1 MAAQHSDS
9 SPKTSMQTSLGKV
22 RGLGSARKGVSH
34 WWMQRLTAM
43 GMIPLVIYM
52 VIALVTSIGDD
63 YTGAVAWLQSPLNAT
78 AMLLIL
84 GAGFYHASLGL
95 QVIIEDYVSNE
106 SRRLMAIVV
115 VKLSMTGLAALSLF
129 SVLSIA
135 LA

>member
-1 MAAQHSDS
+1 MSDQ
-9 SPKTSMQTSLGKV
+9 KSMQTSLGKV

-34 WWMQRLTAM
+34 WWMQRLSAM

-52 VIALVTSIGDD
+52 VIALVTVIGDD
-63 YTGAVAWLQSPLNAT
+63 YTDAVAWLRSPLNAT
-78 AMLLIL
+78 AMLLL
-84 GAGFYHASLGL
+84 FGAGFYHASLGL

-106 SRRLMAIVV
+106 SRRLMAMVV
-115 VKLSMTGLAALSLF
+115 VKLSMTGLAALSMF